1 MADSKLDFTQ
11 ILPLLY
17 DQEKNHIRVGA
28 EVTASIAGAQ
38 EVVINHEDD
47 SIKVGDGDNFLTVNA
62 DGSINVR
69 FSEGDL
75 KIIRSFY
82 SQASGIESD
91 TEVSVLSY
99 TVPSGKSFYL
109 QRINVAGDN
118 KAEYKV
124 KVNNQTMDRKFTSL
138 LQFNETFDFHSGTEA
153 GLMFN
158 AGTTITVTAKHSNSG
173 TGIFNVRLQGA
184 EE

>member
-11 ILPLLY
+11 ILPRLY
-17 DQEKNHIRVGA
+17 DQDKNHIRVGA

-38 EVVINHEDD
+38 EVIISHEDD

-69 FSEGDL
+69 FSEDDNQ
-75 KIIRSFY
+75 IIRSFY
-82 SQASGIESD
+82 SEAQGISSG
-91 TEVSVLSY
+91 TEASVLSY
-99 TVPSGKSFYL
+99 TVPSGKAFYL

-118 KAEYKV
+118 RAEYKV
-124 KVNNQTMDRKFTSL
+124 KVNGQTMDRKFTSL
-138 LQFNETFDFHSGTEA
+138 LQFNETFDFHSGTQA
-153 GLMFN
+153 GLLFS
-158 AGTTITVTAKHSNSG
+158 AGTTISVTAKHSNTG
-173 TGIFNVRLQGA
+173 TGVFNVRLQGA